1 MSEPISRP
9 ALTPGRPHA
18 EVISQPYPRHAAWQA
33 VAHWYHCAFTGIIL
47 SATLRQGV
55 ARAAE
60 LVHEVFS
67 RQRQERFLPG
77 LAKLGLNGLPHAV
90 AAAQYHYLS
99 NHIGGVSVQFMPESD
114 RKAWVRY
121 PPPRWVWSGTALCAV
136 PTEVSRAMMTGW
148 HAQNGVSLGNPR
160 LGFVCTGQTTDG
172 DPGLEGYYLECDRD
186 LAPHER
192 LRFAR
197 GEKAPEFDPA
207 LAPQLPTLTWPQE
220 RLARAHRNYAMEYL
234 RTCLPA
240 AIDLW
245 GAEQA
250 EPFLRLSLKL
260 VGMQHYHQTRE
271 ALGLDATDTTP
282 EGFAVFLQQLIE
294 AQGDA
299 VDRLA
304 PDADGLGLRQTGWR
318 LMDDVPSLHPSV
330 ALAFDGLLQ
339 GALAAHN
346 HRLSLHSHIRRQAQG
361 TCFEWRIRATDP

>member
-1 MSEPISRP
+1 MPDPIIVATQAGSQTAPSSIEPSSTQLSE
-9 ALTPGRPHA
+9 
-18 EVISQPYPRHAAWQA
+18 WKA
-33 VAHWYHCAFTGIIL
+33 VAHWYHNSFTGIIL

-77 LAKLGLNGLPHAV
+77 LKKLGLDRLPHAV

-99 NHIGGVSVQFMPESD
+99 NAIGGVSVQYMPENE

-172 DPGLEGYYLECDRD
+172 DPGLEGYYQEYDRD

-197 GEKAPEFDPA
+197 GERAPAFDPA
-207 LAPQLPTLTWPQE
+207 LAPQLTTLDWPQT
-220 RLARAHRNYAMEYL
+220 RLAKAHRNYAMEYL
-234 RTCLPA
+234 RTSLPA

-245 GAEQA
+245 GPHQA
-250 EPFLRLSLKL
+250 QPFLQLTLRL
-260 VGMQHYHQTRE
+260 VGMQHYHETRE
-271 ALGLDATDTTP
+271 ALGLDLRDDSV
-282 EGFAVFLQQLIE
+282 EGFAEFIE
-294 AQGDA
+294 RLVRAQGDPCE
-299 VDRLA
+299 RL
-304 PDADGLGLRQTGWR
+304 DSGSKGIRLRQCGWR
-318 LMDDVPSLHPSV
+318 LMDDLPLLHPAV
-330 ALAFDGLLQ
+330 APSFDGLMQ
-339 GALAAHN
+339 GALAAH
-346 HRLSLHSHIRRQAQG
+346 HPRMKLTTTTEQGPQG
-361 TCFEWRIRATDP
+361 TVFEWLITNT

>member
-1 MSEPISRP
+1 MPDPTDVVAQADAQPGHPSTEPS
-9 ALTPGRPHA
+9 
-18 EVISQPYPRHAAWQA
+18 AAQRAHWKA
-33 VAHWYHCAFTGIIL
+33 VAHWYHSSFTGIIL
-47 SATLRQGV
+47 SATMRQGV

-77 LAKLGLNGLPHAV
+77 LKKLGLAGLPHAV

-99 NHIGGVSVQFMPESD
+99 NAIGGVSVQYMPESD

-121 PPPRWVWSGTALCAV
+121 PPPRWVWSGTALCGI

-172 DPGLEGYYLECDRD
+172 DPGLEGYYIEYDRD

-197 GEKAPEFDPA
+197 GEHAPAFDPTQ
-207 LAPQLPTLTWPQE
+207 APRLTTLTWPQA
-220 RLARAHRNYAMEYL
+220 RLDKAHRNYAMEYL

-245 GAEQA
+245 GAQQA
-250 EPFLRLSLKL
+250 HPFLHLTLRL
-260 VGMQHYHQTRE
+260 VGMQHYHETRE
-271 ALGLDATDTTP
+271 ALGLSLEDDSP
-282 EGFAVFLQQLIE
+282 QGFADFIHRLVL
-294 AQGDA
+294 AQGDTC
-299 VDRLA
+299 DRTSTA
-304 PDADGLGLRQTGWR
+304 SGGIGLRQTGWR
-318 LMDDVPSLHPSV
+318 LMDDLPQLHPSV
-330 ALAFDGLLQ
+330 AESFDGLMQ

-346 HRLSLHSHIRRQAQG
+346 HRLSLKTSCMQTAGG
-361 TCFEWRIRATDP
+361 TLFDWLITSA